1 MTDTPHRSP
10 AEVGAAVAELR
21 RAARLDRVA
30 VAVHLGVDRRTVEL
44 IERGGRRLD
53 AWELAA
59 LAELLGV
66 EPGRIM
72 HAGEPARAL
81 FRTGGA
87 DALAMREGVAAFEL
101 VVREVLGARALE
113 DLL

>member
-1 MTDTPHRSP
+1 MTDTPFRSP

-21 RAARLDRVA
+21 RAAGLDRAVVA
-30 VAVHLGVDRRTVEL
+30 THLGIDRRTVEL
-44 IERGGRRLD
+44 IERGGRRLN

-59 LAELLGV
+59 LSDLLGV

-72 HAGEPARAL
+72 HAGEPAEAL

-87 DALAMREGVAAFEL
+87 DPRAIREGMAAFEL

-113 DLL
+113 ELL